1 MLVEVL
7 KFFIYAI
14 LIVVISKY
22 ILVRLLRMLAE
33 ALNLSPKAV
42 GNISGVATSIPE
54 LLTVCFS
61 AYAGLIGAS
70 IYNIISSNIINFIQ
84 YYFSVFINKNH
95 KIIRNTAI
103 KIDIILVLLTILL
116 PLLLLS
122 INIEF
127 SISIVPMFILL
138 FMLFYYI
145 NYNAHKL
152 YLNKETKKIE
162 EEIEKEKKWVKGK
175 IKLIIKYS
183 FYLIITSVALYIIGN
198 SLSISLEN
206 LANFFHI
213 SEAILGI
220 ILGFITSIPEL
231 ITFIEAQKHHKKDEN
246 EELGVIEATNNLL
259 TSNLLNLF
267 VIQSLGIIFY
277 TISIY

>member
-14 LIVVISKY
+14 LIVIISKY
-22 ILVRLLRMLAE
+22 VLVRLLRMLAE

-70 IYNIISSNIINFIQ
+70 IYNIVSSNIINFIQ

-103 KIDIILVLLTILL
+103 KIDIILVLLTILI

-127 SISIVPMFILL
+127 SISILPMFILL
-138 FMLFYYI
+138 FMLFYFI
-145 NYNAHKL
+145 NHNAHKL
-152 YLNKETKKIE
+152 YLKKETKKIE

-183 FYLIITSVALYIIGN
+183 FYLIITSVSLYIIGN
-198 SLSISLEN
+198 ALSVSLEN

-267 VIQSLGIIFY
+267 IIESLGIIFY
-277 TISIY
+277 AISIY

>member
-1 MLVEVL
+1 MFVEVL

-70 IYNIISSNIINFIQ
+70 IYNIVSSNIINFVQ

-103 KIDIILVLLTILL
+103 KIDIILVLLTILI

-127 SISIVPMFILL
+127 SISILPMFILL
-138 FMLFYYI
+138 FMLFYFI
-145 NYNAHKL
+145 NHNAHKL

-198 SLSISLEN
+198 YLSVSLEN

-259 TSNLLNLF
+259 TSNLLNLYI
-267 VIQSLGIIFY
+267 IQSLGIIFY